1 MLYVTDNFTVSM
13 VSIDDVAN
21 LRFEELSEKQVKI
34 MTRGL
39 TDVTVGISDRK
50 LLGVY
55 NSLSATL
62 NRPRCLE
69 GVVVCETDVVIL
81 LRGPMYVGASTGQK
95 FFRVTCR
102 KDFEIFDINGI
113 SVLLD
118 RDGEVHGRAE
128 SFAGLPELMTK
139 RDALNGES

>member
-1 MLYVTDNFTVSM
+1 MLYVTDNFAVSM
-13 VSIDDVAN
+13 VSPDNVAN
-21 LRFEELSEKQVKI
+21 LRFEELSEKQAKA

-39 TDVTVGISDRK
+39 TNVTVGISDRK

-55 NSLSATL
+55 NSLSGTL

-81 LRGPMYVGASTGQK
+81 LRGAMYVGAPASQK

-102 KDFEIFDINGI
+102 KDFEIFDINGTAVI
-113 SVLLD
+113 LD
-118 RDGEVHGRAE
+118 RDGEVHGCAK
-128 SFAGLPELMTK
+128 SITSIPELIDR
-139 RDALNGES
+139 RDMLNGES